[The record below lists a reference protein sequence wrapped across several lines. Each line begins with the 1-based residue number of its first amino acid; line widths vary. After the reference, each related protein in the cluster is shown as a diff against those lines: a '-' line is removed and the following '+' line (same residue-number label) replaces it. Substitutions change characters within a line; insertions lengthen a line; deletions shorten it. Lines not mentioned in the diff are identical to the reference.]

1 MNFIFNLLVVI
12 LAIAAAGVFLANII
26 INLIRALKINKLM
39 KLEPDFVEGKVVEVI
54 NHKNRVYVRV
64 EYVSKVNMLKFTE
77 LFELTQKEFND
88 QYYEG
93 QSVKVYYPK
102 LDGVKNV
109 TCFPT
114 YLEGQKMGL
123 QAGPI
128 FTDTL
133 LFGGGAY
140 IAGMVLTSVIT
151 PCEKT
156 GLIGLEWNGRP
167 FIESTRGLDTI
178 VEGATPCLSGIY
190 LLIMVMF
197 YLMLFTYIKERLFG
211 LSAEHKTAYLKI
223 CGVKGTAEVKTFKF
237 GKSKNAQGVKESLLE
252 IEFFTNSGEKV
263 NCSLNSYLYTNTQE
277 QYIDILYDELNP
289 KNVVYY
295 VNNGK

>member
-1 MNFIFNLLVVI
+1 MNFILNLLAVI
-12 LAIAAAGVFLANII
+12 LTMAAACVFLTSLI
-26 INLIRALKINKLM
+26 INLVRALKVNKLM
-39 KLEPDFVEGKVVEVI
+39 KLDPDFVEGKVVEVI

-114 YLEGQKMGL
+114 YLEGQKMGIS
-123 QAGPI
+123 AGQL
-128 FTDTL
+128 FTDIL
-133 LFGGGAY
+133 LFGGGAW
-140 IAGMVLTSVIT
+140 IAWVVLNYMIT
-151 PCEKT
+151 PCKNT

-167 FIESTRGLDTI
+167 FINSTRNLDTI
-178 VEGATPCLSGIY
+178 AEGAEPCLSGIY
-190 LLIMVMF
+190 VIIILMF
-197 YLMLFTYIKERLFG
+197 YVMLFTYIKERLFG
-211 LSAEHKTAYLKI
+211 MSAEHKTAYLKI
-223 CGVKGTAEVKTFKF
+223 CGIKGTAEVKTFKF
-237 GKSKNAQGVKESLLE
+237 GRSKNAQGVKESLLE

-263 NCSLNSYLYTNTQE
+263 NCSLNSYLYTQTQE
-277 QYIDILYDELNP
+277 QYIDILYDEKNP